1 MKKALPLYIQTQAEL
16 ESAVDSFAALHEIA
30 LDLEFDRE
38 RYTYGSTICLIQVF
52 AAGKCFMVDPMACR
66 PEPLYRLL
74 ERPDLLKIMH
84 SPGEDLQIL
93 HLQGCYPVNVFDT
106 ERAARLLNYEAFSLS
121 SLLQL
126 LLGVSLDKSVQKTNW
141 TQRPLTAAQLTY
153 ACSDVAWLPALRD
166 ALWEQAIKSNICD
179 WIEEENKAWD
189 IYRAEPRPDG
199 VFTHRDD
206 SKKYPAYDL
215 FLLNELLRFR
225 DMHSRRLNKPGYMVI
240 SRELIDKLLTEPD
253 TLTDWKH
260 QKGIHQSLR
269 NDQTRRAIESL
280 LEKARATAREQ
291 ALSKKFPARQKP
303 DGVFRSREEIKQE
316 AELIFRPLKQEMALK
331 WGEHAAAYMLSE
343 KMITELCSRS
353 KKLADLPFQYRIKLL
368 LEIAGEKQINLSAY
382 Q

>member
-316 AELIFRPLKQEMALK
+316 AELIFPEMGRTCCRLYAERK
-331 WGEHAAAYMLSE
+331 NDH
-343 KMITELCSRS
+343 
-353 KKLADLPFQYRIKLL
+353 
-368 LEIAGEKQINLSAY
+368 
-382 Q
+382 